1 MSMVWSTLGS
11 RTAKEQEQKVVTIVN
26 SKLCHLSTMGRFIA
40 LNPRHVLRLLKS
52 RYFFRFF

>member
-1 MSMVWSTLGS
+1 MLKAAIGTVITGN
-11 RTAKEQEQKVVTIVN
+11 QKVVTIVN

-52 RYFFRFF
+52 RYFF